1 MAELDWQIVVAL
13 SSALSAV
20 AGVLYRETAKRLEAC
35 EQAQAAL
42 RNETTE
48 LLRQY
53 RERDEAERLAWR
65 KLLEQQQVAPGSG
78 T

>member
-1 MAELDWQIVVAL
+1 MADLDWEIVVAL

-20 AGVLYRETAKRLEAC
+20 AGVLYKDTKDRLAAC
-35 EQAQAAL
+35 EAAQAAL

-53 RERDEAERLAWR
+53 RERDEAERTAWR
-65 KLLEQQQVAPGSG
+65 KLLEQQQAAATG